1 MSCQSVQVRLTTL
14 LTLLT
19 RHAFCPVGQITWAC
33 KRTDLQCFVEDRLVG
48 FLSGSRKASREEHEA
63 RFYDTYQNFEENR
76 ILVIQ
81 RLSSRARNKKLTILF
96 FCCDLEF
103 VCVVVFSPGGFRRC
117 RAASKAVS
125 GGQWKPRAP
134 SRTLA

>member
-1 MSCQSVQVRLTTL
+1 M
-14 LTLLT
+14 
-19 RHAFCPVGQITWAC
+19 
-33 KRTDLQCFVEDRLVG
+33 G

-96 FCCDLEF
+96 FFVILNLFAWSFFPQVGSRGVELRPKPYQAVRGSLELH
-103 VCVVVFSPGGFRRC
+103 PER
-117 RAASKAVS
+117 
-125 GGQWKPRAP
+125 
-134 SRTLA
+134 